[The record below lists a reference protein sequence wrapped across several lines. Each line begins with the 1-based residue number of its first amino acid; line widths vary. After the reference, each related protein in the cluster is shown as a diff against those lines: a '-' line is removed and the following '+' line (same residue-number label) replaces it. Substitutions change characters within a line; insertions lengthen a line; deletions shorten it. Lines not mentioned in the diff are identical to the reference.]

1 MNAAAKV
8 INQTNLFHGELTK
21 MRLSGT
27 ICAYLGM
34 LLAILISAIAV
45 INVTNMQRV
54 TLSQLQM
61 AEQQSHQLQVQWGQ
75 LLLEQASLATPARV
89 EQMASE
95 KLHMILPAKDH
106 TFVYREG

>member
-8 INQTNLFHGELTK
+8 INQTNVFHGEFSK

-27 ICAYLGM
+27 TYAYMGM
-34 LLAILISAIAV
+34 LLAILISAISV
-45 INVTNMQRV
+45 IDVTNMQRV

-61 AEQQSHQLQVQWGQ
+61 TEQQSHQLQVQWGQ

-89 EQMASE
+89 ERMAAD
-95 KLHMILPAKDH
+95 KLNMILPARDH
-106 TFVYREG
+106 TFVVRAH